1 MKTESA
7 DAIVVGATIR
17 GLVAT
22 YLLDSLG
29 LRSIL
34 LDRAPNAGGSDGSF
48 ETEDGSIF
56 EYGMHVLDHMRSP
69 LVSRLFTRVVEGR
82 VHRTRLNRAIVLR
95 GVTMPY
101 SPAPEAMPAELRA
114 LLRDGELTDDL
125 GDELP
130 SRRRLSE
137 IYGEGFADL
146 VFDEVLPS
154 FPAESRHLG
163 FGVEEARLM
172 TNIYPWF
179 FPKATRIG
187 GTRNSS
193 RAFHDRLRAG
203 IPQYVLYPEEGG
215 FGGFSAGFMRQL
227 DAERTEVLLGAK
239 DLEIHF
245 EPDRRRIESVTAG
258 GRRFEARHY
267 LWGASWPALCELMG
281 LPCQSVA
288 TDRIVLGSFR
298 FDRPIACPYQEI
310 LVGDPRLLIN
320 RLYFPGAFRGL
331 SEPRLQI
338 EFAFP
343 VAEESE
349 RGLDSREWCDRWVGD
364 LRALGLLDE
373 DHRVELFDFKTRQ
386 LHFNGFGMEG
396 VPLEDADPALI
407 DPESNVY
414 PLTPSMANLNLN
426 EHVPRTVAGVARLL
440 AGAAP
445 TVG

>member
-1 MKTESA
+1 MKTEQL
-7 DAIVVGATIR
+7 DALVIGATIR

-22 YLLDSLG
+22 YLIDSLG
-29 LRSIL
+29 LRSVL
-34 LDRAPNAGGSDGSF
+34 LERAPIIGGGDGSF
-48 ETEDGSIF
+48 TTEDGSIF
-56 EYGMHVLDHMRSP
+56 EYGMHVLDYMRSP
-69 LVSRLFTRVVEGR
+69 LASRLFARVVDGR
-82 VHRTRLNRAIVLR
+82 VHRTRLHRAIVLR
-95 GVTMPY
+95 GAIMPY
-101 SPAPEAMPAELRA
+101 SPAPDAMPAELRD

-130 SRRRLSE
+130 TRERLGE

-154 FPAESRHLG
+154 FPTESRHLA
-163 FGVEEARLM
+163 FGVEEARLL

-179 FPKATRIG
+179 FPQSTRIG
-187 GTRNSS
+187 GMLNAS

-215 FGGFSAGFMRQL
+215 FGGFSAGFIGQL

-239 DLEIHF
+239 DLEIQF
-245 EPDRRRIESVTAG
+245 EPDRHRIESVTAG

-267 LWGASWPALCELMG
+267 LWGASWPALCSLMG

-298 FDRPIACPYQEI
+298 FDRPVPCSYQEI
-310 LVGDPRLLIN
+310 LVGDPRYQIN
-320 RLYFPGAFRGL
+320 RLYFPGAFRGV

-343 VAEESE
+343 VAEEDK
-349 RGLDSREWCDRWVGD
+349 RGLDSSEWCNRWHDD
-364 LRALGLLDE
+364 LRALGLLGE
-373 DHRVELFDFKTRQ
+373 SHQVELFDFKTRQ

-396 VPLEDADPALI
+396 VPLEDADPDLI
-407 DPESNVY
+407 DSDSNVY

-426 EHVPRTVAGVARLL
+426 DHVPRTVAGVAQLL
-440 AGAAP
+440 ASEGP